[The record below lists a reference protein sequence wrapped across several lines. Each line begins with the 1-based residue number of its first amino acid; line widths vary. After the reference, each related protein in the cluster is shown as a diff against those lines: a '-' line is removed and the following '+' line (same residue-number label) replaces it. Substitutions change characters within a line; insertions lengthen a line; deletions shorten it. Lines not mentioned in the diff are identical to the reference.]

1 MFIKDMT
8 DGHLRNA
15 IFYLNKRCGELRGT
29 AYQETPDMIW
39 VEYDHLR
46 READKRKLSWMSE
59 KEPERKQ
66 INNFCDWCGR
76 KGCNWGCKT

>member
-1 MFIKDMT
+1 MDNARLGKTMFIKDMT

-39 VEYDHLR
+39 PR
-46 READKRKLSWMSE
+46 
-59 KEPERKQ
+59 
-66 INNFCDWCGR
+66 I
-76 KGCNWGCKT
+76 